1 MATSKKKPPK
11 TKTKAAKAEGA
22 RVGAVAA
29 PRTRFAP
36 LDAEAPEASEAP
48 QGLFL
53 SFFNAVTT
61 LEDAANVFRDQAR
74 NQALPS
80 DMREEAAL
88 NHLELKR
95 EITRLEAEHSALEA
109 RFSGIGG
116 PSPAQLSKAQSLS
129 QALAKDIHRAELTV
143 ALLTI
148 ATKFVDGWMRIDA

>member
-1 MATSKKKPPK
+1 MPTSKTKPAK
-11 TKTKAAKAEGA
+11 TKSAKAKAEKAGA
-22 RVGAVAA
+22 AA
-29 PRTRFAP
+29 ADRSRPAP
-36 LDAEAPEASEAP
+36 LELEASEPP

-53 SFFNAVTT
+53 SFFDAVTT

-88 NHLELKR
+88 NHLKLKR

-116 PSPAQLSKAQSLS
+116 PSPAQLHKAQDLS
-129 QALAKDIHRAELTV
+129 RDLAKDIHRAELTV
-143 ALLTI
+143 ALLSI
-148 ATKFVDGWMRIDA
+148 ATKFVNAWGKIEA

>member
-22 RVGAVAA
+22 RVGAVVA

-36 LDAEAPEASEAP
+36 LDAEASEAP

>member
-1 MATSKKKPPK
+1 MATSKTKLAK
-11 TKTKAAKAEGA
+11 TKSAKAKDA
-22 RVGAVAA
+22 KVGAAA
-29 PRTRFAP
+29 AARSRSAP
-36 LDAEAPEASEAP
+36 LDAEASEAP

-80 DMREEAAL
+80 DTREEAAL
-88 NHLELKR
+88 NHLKLKR

-116 PSPAQLSKAQSLS
+116 PSPAQLDKAQNLS
-129 QALAKDIHRAELTV
+129 QDLAKDIHRAELTV
-143 ALLTI
+143 ALLAI
-148 ATKFVDGWMRIDA
+148 ATKFVDAWARIDA

>member
-1 MATSKKKPPK
+1 MATSKTRPAK
-11 TKTKAAKAEGA
+11 TRSTTAKGERAE
-22 RVGAVAA
+22 AVAA
-29 PRTRFAP
+29 ARSRPAP
-36 LDAEAPEASEAP
+36 LEVETSEPP

-80 DMREEAAL
+80 DMREEAVL

-95 EITRLEAEHSALEA
+95 EITRLEAEHAALEA
-109 RFSGIGG
+109 RLSGIGG
-116 PSPAQLSKAQSLS
+116 PSAAQLDKAQSLS
-129 QALAKDIHRAELTV
+129 RELAKDIHRAELTV

-148 ATKFVDGWMRIDA
+148 ATKFVDAWGKIDA